1 MMISNKYHTP
11 VLLTEAVDGLK
22 IKKDGVY
29 VDVTYGGGGHS
40 REVLSRLGQKGR
52 LIAFDQDFDSKVNLI
67 HDDRLLFINENFM
80 FLKKFLKLNNISK
93 IDGILA
99 DFGVSSYQI
108 DQPERGFSY
117 RYDADLDMRMD
128 IKNTLTAYK
137 IINKYSADDL
147 IKIFKNYGD
156 LTNSR
161 KITRAII
168 NSRENKEI
176 KTTAQLNEI
185 ITPIIPARYI
195 NKILSRIYQSVRIE
209 VNKELD
215 VIKSLLLQSVELLKT
230 GGRIS
235 LISYHSLEDRIV
247 KRFFKTG
254 KFEGEIEKD
263 FYGNY
268 SLPYKIIGKLISP
281 SQIEIDRNV
290 RARSAKL
297 RIAERT

>member
-1 MMISNKYHTP
+1 MISNKYHTP

-40 REVLSRLGQKGR
+40 REILSRLGEKGR
-52 LIAFDQDFDSKVNLI
+52 LIAFDQDFDSEVNLI

-117 RYDADLDMRMD
+117 RFDADLDMRMD
-128 IKNTLTAYK
+128 MKNSLNAYK
-137 IINKYSADDL
+137 IINKYSVDDL

-185 ITPIIPARYI
+185 IKPIIPARHI
-195 NKILSRIYQSVRIE
+195 SKILSRIYQSVRIE

-215 VIKSLLLQSVELLKT
+215 VIKLLLLQSVELIKT

-281 SQIEIDRNV
+281 SQIEIDRNI

>member
-1 MMISNKYHTP
+1 MIVNKYHTP

-22 IKKDGVY
+22 INKDGVY

-40 REVLSRLGQKGR
+40 REILSRLGEKGR

-137 IINKYSADDL
+137 IINKYSAEDL

-281 SQIEIDRNV
+281 SQIEIDRNI

>member
-1 MMISNKYHTP
+1 MISNKYHTP

-40 REVLSRLGQKGR
+40 REILSRLGEKGR

-93 IDGILA
+93 IDGVLA

-117 RYDADLDMRMD
+117 RFDADLDMRMD
-128 IKNTLTAYK
+128 MKNSLTAYK

-147 IKIFKNYGD
+147 IKIFKYYGD

-185 ITPIIPARYI
+185 ITPIIPARHI

>member
-1 MMISNKYHTP
+1 MIVNKYHTP

-40 REVLSRLGQKGR
+40 REILSRLGEKGR
-52 LIAFDQDFDSKVNLI
+52 LIAFDQDFDSEVNLI

-117 RYDADLDMRMD
+117 RFDADLDMRMD
-128 IKNTLTAYK
+128 VKNSLTAYK

-176 KTTAQLNEI
+176 KTTAQLNEL
-185 ITPIIPARYI
+185 ITPIIPARHI

-215 VIKSLLLQSVELLKT
+215 VIKALLLQSVELLKT

-281 SQIEIDRNV
+281 SQIEIDKNI

>member
-40 REVLSRLGQKGR
+40 REILSRLGEKGR

-93 IDGILA
+93 IDGVLA

-117 RYDADLDMRMD
+117 RFDADLDMRMD
-128 IKNTLTAYK
+128 MKNSLTAYK

-185 ITPIIPARYI
+185 ITPIIPAKHI

-281 SQIEIDRNV
+281 SQIEIDRNI

>member
-1 MMISNKYHTP
+1 MIVNKYHTP

-22 IKKDGVY
+22 INKDGVY

-40 REVLSRLGQKGR
+40 REILSRLGEKGR

-93 IDGILA
+93 IDGVLA

-117 RYDADLDMRMD
+117 RFDADLDMRMD
-128 IKNTLTAYK
+128 MKNSLTAYK
-137 IINKYSADDL
+137 IINKYSAEDL

-185 ITPIIPARYI
+185 ITPIIPARHI

-268 SLPYKIIGKLISP
+268 SLPIKL
-281 SQIEIDRNV
+281 
-290 RARSAKL
+290 SAN
-297 RIAERT
+297 

>member
-1 MMISNKYHTP
+1 MIVNKYHTP

-40 REVLSRLGQKGR
+40 REILSRLGEKGR

-117 RYDADLDMRMD
+117 RFDADLDMRMD
-128 IKNTLTAYK
+128 MKNSLTAYK

-185 ITPIIPARYI
+185 ITPIIPARHI

-230 GGRIS
+230 EGRIS

-281 SQIEIDRNV
+281 SQIEIDRNI

>member
-1 MMISNKYHTP
+1 MMIVNKYHTP

-22 IKKDGVY
+22 INKDGVY

-40 REVLSRLGQKGR
+40 REILSRLGEKGR

-137 IINKYSADDL
+137 IINKYSAEDL

>member
-1 MMISNKYHTP
+1 MMIVNKYHTP

-22 IKKDGVY
+22 INKDGVY

-40 REVLSRLGQKGR
+40 REILSRLGEKGR

-137 IINKYSADDL
+137 IINKYSAEDL

-281 SQIEIDRNV
+281 SQIEIDRNI

>member
-40 REVLSRLGQKGR
+40 REILSRLGEKGR

-117 RYDADLDMRMD
+117 RFDADLDMRMD
-128 IKNTLTAYK
+128 MKNSLTAYK

-281 SQIEIDRNV
+281 SQIEIDRNI

>member
-40 REVLSRLGQKGR
+40 REILSRLGEKGR
-52 LIAFDQDFDSKVNLI
+52 LIAFDQDFDSEVNLI

-117 RYDADLDMRMD
+117 RFDTDLDMRMD
-128 IKNTLTAYK
+128 VKNSLTAYK
-137 IINKYSADDL
+137 IINKYSVDDL

-185 ITPIIPARYI
+185 ITPIIPAKHI
-195 NKILSRIYQSVRIE
+195 NKILSRIYQSIRIE

-281 SQIEIDRNV
+281 SQIEIDRNI

>member
-1 MMISNKYHTP
+1 MMIVNKYHTP

-22 IKKDGVY
+22 INKDGVY

-40 REVLSRLGQKGR
+40 REILSRLGEKGR

-117 RYDADLDMRMD
+117 RFDADLDMRMD

-137 IINKYSADDL
+137 IINKYSAEDL

-281 SQIEIDRNV
+281 SQIEIDRNI

>member
-1 MMISNKYHTP
+1 MISNKYHTP

-40 REVLSRLGQKGR
+40 REILSRLGEKGR

-117 RYDADLDMRMD
+117 RFDADLDMRMD
-128 IKNTLTAYK
+128 MKNSLTAYK

-185 ITPIIPARYI
+185 ITPIIPARHI

-281 SQIEIDRNV
+281 SQIEIDRNI

>member
-1 MMISNKYHTP
+1 MMIVNKYHTP

-22 IKKDGVY
+22 INKDGVY

-40 REVLSRLGQKGR
+40 REILSRLGEKGR
-52 LIAFDQDFDSKVNLI
+52 LIAFDQDFDSEVNLI

-137 IINKYSADDL
+137 IINKYSAEDL

-281 SQIEIDRNV
+281 SQIEIDRNI

>member
-1 MMISNKYHTP
+1 MMIVNKYHTP
-11 VLLTEAVDGLK
+11 VLLTESVDGLK

-40 REVLSRLGQKGR
+40 REILSRLGEKGR

-185 ITPIIPARYI
+185 ITPIIPARHI

-281 SQIEIDRNV
+281 SQIEIDRNI

>member
-1 MMISNKYHTP
+1 MIVNKYHTP

-40 REVLSRLGQKGR
+40 REILSRLGEKGR
-52 LIAFDQDFDSKVNLI
+52 LIVFDQDFDSEVNLI

-117 RYDADLDMRMD
+117 RFDADLDMRMD
-128 IKNTLTAYK
+128 VKNSLTAYK

-185 ITPIIPARYI
+185 ITPIIPARHI

-215 VIKSLLLQSVELLKT
+215 VIKALLLQSVELLKT

-281 SQIEIDRNV
+281 SQIEIDRNI

>member
-1 MMISNKYHTP
+1 
-11 VLLTEAVDGLK
+11 
-22 IKKDGVY
+22 
-29 VDVTYGGGGHS
+29 
-40 REVLSRLGQKGR
+40 
-52 LIAFDQDFDSKVNLI
+52 
-67 HDDRLLFINENFM
+67 M

-117 RYDADLDMRMD
+117 RFDADLDMRMD
-128 IKNTLTAYK
+128 MKNSLTAYK
-137 IINKYSADDL
+137 IINKYSVDDL

-176 KTTAQLNEI
+176 KTTGQLNQI
-185 ITPIIPARYI
+185 IKPIIPARHI

-215 VIKSLLLQSVELLKT
+215 VIKSLLLQSVELIKT

-281 SQIEIDRNV
+281 SQIEIDRNI

>member
-1 MMISNKYHTP
+1 MISNKYHTP

-40 REVLSRLGQKGR
+40 KEILSRLGEKGR
-52 LIAFDQDFDSKVNLI
+52 LIAFDQDIDSKVNLI
-67 HDDRLLFINENFM
+67 NDYRLLFINQNFM

-117 RYDADLDMRMD
+117 RFNADLDMRMD
-128 IKNTLTAYK
+128 NKNTLNASK

-147 IKIFKNYGD
+147 NEIFKNYGD
-156 LTNSR
+156 LTNSI

-168 NSRENKEI
+168 NSRENNEI
-176 KTTAQLNEI
+176 KTTTQLNDI
-185 ITPIIPARYI
+185 ITPILPARYV
-195 NKILSRIYQSVRIE
+195 NKILSRIYQSIRIE

-215 VIKSLLLQSVELLKT
+215 AIKSLLIQSVELLKI

-281 SQIEIDRNV
+281 SQTEINRNI

-297 RIAERT
+297 RVAERI

>member
-40 REVLSRLGQKGR
+40 REILSRLGEKGR

-117 RYDADLDMRMD
+117 RFDTDLDMRMD
-128 IKNTLTAYK
+128 VKNSLTAYK
-137 IINKYSADDL
+137 IINKYSVDDL

-185 ITPIIPARYI
+185 ITPIIPAKHI
-195 NKILSRIYQSVRIE
+195 NKILSRIYQSIRIE

>member
-1 MMISNKYHTP
+1 MMIVNKYHTP

-40 REVLSRLGQKGR
+40 REILSRLGEKGR
-52 LIAFDQDFDSKVNLI
+52 LIAFDQDFDSEVNLI

-117 RYDADLDMRMD
+117 RFDADLDMRMD
-128 IKNTLTAYK
+128 VKNSLTAYK

-176 KTTAQLNEI
+176 KTTAQLNEL
-185 ITPIIPARYI
+185 ITPIIPARHI

-215 VIKSLLLQSVELLKT
+215 VIKALLLQSVELLKT
-230 GGRIS
+230 GGRIT

-281 SQIEIDRNV
+281 SQIEIDRNI

>member
-40 REVLSRLGQKGR
+40 REILSRLGEKGR

-161 KITRAII
+161 KIARAII

>member
-1 MMISNKYHTP
+1 MIVNKYHTP

-40 REVLSRLGQKGR
+40 REILSRLGEKGR

-137 IINKYSADDL
+137 IINKYSAEDL

-281 SQIEIDRNV
+281 SQIEIDRNI

>member
-1 MMISNKYHTP
+1 MISNKYHTP

-67 HDDRLLFINENFM
+67 NDDRLLFINENFM

-117 RYDADLDMRMD
+117 RFDADLDMRMD

-185 ITPIIPARYI
+185 ITPIIPARHI

-281 SQIEIDRNV
+281 SQIEINRNI

>member
-1 MMISNKYHTP
+1 MIVNKYHTP
-11 VLLTEAVDGLK
+11 VLLTESVDGLK
-22 IKKDGVY
+22 INKDGVY

-40 REVLSRLGQKGR
+40 REILSRLGEKGR

-117 RYDADLDMRMD
+117 RFDADLDMRMD

-185 ITPIIPARYI
+185 ITPIIPARHI

-281 SQIEIDRNV
+281 SQIEIDRNI

>member
-1 MMISNKYHTP
+1 MMIVNKYHTP

-40 REVLSRLGQKGR
+40 REILSRLGEKGR
-52 LIAFDQDFDSKVNLI
+52 LIVFDQDFDSEVNLI

-117 RYDADLDMRMD
+117 RFDADLDMRMD
-128 IKNTLTAYK
+128 VKNSLTAYK

-185 ITPIIPARYI
+185 ITPIIPARHI

-215 VIKSLLLQSVELLKT
+215 VIKALLLQSVELLKT

-281 SQIEIDRNV
+281 SQIEIDRNI

>member
-1 MMISNKYHTP
+1 MISNKYHTP

-40 REVLSRLGQKGR
+40 REILSRLGEKGR
-52 LIAFDQDFDSKVNLI
+52 LIVFDQDFDSEVNLI

-117 RYDADLDMRMD
+117 RFDADLDMRMD
-128 IKNTLTAYK
+128 VKNSLTAYK

-185 ITPIIPARYI
+185 ITPIIPARHI

-215 VIKSLLLQSVELLKT
+215 VIKALLLQSVELLKT

-281 SQIEIDRNV
+281 SQIEIDRNI

>member
-40 REVLSRLGQKGR
+40 REILSRLGEKGR

-117 RYDADLDMRMD
+117 RFDADLDMRMD
-128 IKNTLTAYK
+128 MKNSLTAYK
-137 IINKYSADDL
+137 IINKYSAEDL

-281 SQIEIDRNV
+281 SQIEIDRNI

>member
-1 MMISNKYHTP
+1 MIVNKYHTP

-22 IKKDGVY
+22 INKDGVY

-40 REVLSRLGQKGR
+40 REILLRLGEKGR

>member
-1 MMISNKYHTP
+1 MISNKYHTP

-40 REVLSRLGQKGR
+40 REILSRLGEKGR

-117 RYDADLDMRMD
+117 RFDADLDMRMD
-128 IKNTLTAYK
+128 MKNSLTAYK

-185 ITPIIPARYI
+185 ITPIIPARHI